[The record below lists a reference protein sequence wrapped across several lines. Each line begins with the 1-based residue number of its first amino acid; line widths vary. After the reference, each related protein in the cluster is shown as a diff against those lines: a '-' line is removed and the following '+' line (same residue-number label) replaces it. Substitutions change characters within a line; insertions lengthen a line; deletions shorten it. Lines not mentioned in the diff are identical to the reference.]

1 MNLQE
6 MLKTAVADPPPPDI
20 DLDDLTRRVRRRQ
33 VSTRWAVGVGGL
45 GLAVT
50 VAVAAVGLTPL
61 DDGVRHRPEAGA
73 SQLVPRP
80 PASADPRQEL
90 LAARLTAQ
98 LRGLGPEYGVPAGT
112 AFTVERGEWG
122 AATDGYWYAAR
133 WISDGVQLA
142 IIVRRALIPLEDGC
156 AKNGPDMSCERTEG
170 TDGSVNYVLTEDA
183 GGKPTR
189 QAEHYRPDD
198 TAVMVTATGGTAFT
212 TPQLL
217 TVAQLPGWSLA
228 G

>member
-6 MLKTAVADPPPPDI
+6 MLKTAVADPPPSDI
-20 DLDDLTRRVRRRQ
+20 DLDDLTQRVRRRQ

-50 VAVAAVGLTPL
+50 VAVAAAGLTTL
-61 DDGVRHRPEAGA
+61 DDGARHRPENGA
-73 SQLVPRP
+73 TQLVPRP

-90 LAARLTAQ
+90 MAARLTVQ
-98 LRGLGPEYGVPAGT
+98 LRELGPEFGVPAGT
-112 AFTVERGEWG
+112 VFAVERGEWG
-122 AATDGYWYAAR
+122 AASDGYWYVAR
-133 WISDGVQLA
+133 WSSGGVQLA
-142 IIVRRALIPLEDGC
+142 IIVRRALIPQEDGC

-170 TDGSVNYVLTEDA
+170 ADGSVNYVVTEGA
-183 GGKPTR
+183 GAAPSR
-189 QAEHYRPDD
+189 QAENYRLDD

-212 TPQLL
+212 VEQLL
-217 TVAQLPGWSLA
+217 TLAQLPGWSLV